1 MKQIPSY
8 PFWLSAFILLGP
20 FLIVTGAFTND
31 QRVVWVCQL
40 LGAAM
45 IVIALFYLSK
55 RLHEQTEEVA
65 SLRQQLDSR
74 EK

>member
-8 PFWLSAFILLGP
+8 PFWLSICILLGP
-20 FLIVTGAFTND
+20 LLIVAGAFTSD
-31 QRVVWVCQL
+31 RQIVWVCQL

-55 RLHEQTEEVA
+55 RLHEQAEELA
-65 SLRQQLDSR
+65 ALRQQR
-74 EK
+74 ETDKK